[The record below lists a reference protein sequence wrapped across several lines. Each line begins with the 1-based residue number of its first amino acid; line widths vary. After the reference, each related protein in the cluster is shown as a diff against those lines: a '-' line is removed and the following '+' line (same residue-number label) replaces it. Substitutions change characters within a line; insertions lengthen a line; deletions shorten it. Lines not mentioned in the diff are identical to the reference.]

1 MDTFII
7 RKIKAL
13 KRVKPEASWL
23 KSQRSFL
30 LSEISRAENK
40 KRDPSLVLP
49 LFNFNILKIFRP
61 AFAFAL
67 AIIILI
73 TSLVTIGAISL
84 AQNSLPGDLLY
95 PLKTAFEQT
104 QLTFTPS
111 QENKAKLSIKFATH
125 RIDEFTQ
132 LIDKPEKKKD
142 MEKTV
147 KKFTEQLVS
156 VQENIDKLKEK
167 NTEKA
172 AEVAKLVK
180 SQTPIYEETLI
191 ESSEKLANI
200 IPGDKEDLK
209 EDINQALMEINKTE
223 EVSEELI
230 PEEEILEEALEPSEE
245 GSGSEEQPLVPV
257 EEEVVESPSMPFEN
271 LQEEFV
277 PGEEGPQEEQ

>member
-1 MDTFII
+1 MNDFIVK
-7 RKIKAL
+7 KIKDL
-13 KRVKPEASWL
+13 RRIQPEASWL

-40 KRDPSLVLP
+40 KREPSLVLP

-61 AFAFAL
+61 AFALAL

-73 TSLVTIGAISL
+73 TSLVTVGAISL

-95 PLKTAFEQT
+95 PLKTALEQT

-142 MEKTV
+142 MEKTI

-156 VQENIDKLKEK
+156 VRENIDKLKEK
-167 NTEKA
+167 NAEKA

-180 SQTPIYEETLI
+180 NQTSLYEETLI
-191 ESSEKLANI
+191 EGSEQLAYI
-200 IPGDKEDLK
+200 IPEDKEDIK
-209 EDINQALMEINKTE
+209 EDIDQALMEVSRTE
-223 EVSEELI
+223 EMTEELI
-230 PEEEILEEALEPSEE
+230 SSQEEQSDEETKNIKDIEKMEELFVPAEEEGI
-245 GSGSEEQPLVPV
+245 
-257 EEEVVESPSMPFEN
+257 ESPSMQFEN
-271 LQEEFV
+271 LQEEIV
-277 PGEEGPQEEQ
+277 PQEEEPQEDQ